1 MALTKT
7 KICNMALSKI
17 GDTRAQLTDVDTEDT
32 SISRQCLLHYE
43 QTLHELV
50 RMHSWNCTK
59 ERAKLLDS
67 GNTPTFGWE
76 YEFDLPIDCIRPIA
90 LTNTDNASSF
100 LKPNIEWSVEE
111 RTILC
116 NHEDVWLLYI
126 KEPTASDMDSL
137 FAQAFYTFLAS
148 KIAKPIAGDA
158 QLGMQIYNDF
168 INVVMPEARRVNS
181 FEGYEAPIVDSAWL
195 EATITSPSTLGSSW
209 PPFAQS
215 DYGSFPWS

>member
-7 KICNMALSKI
+7 QICNMALSKI
-17 GDTRAQLTDVDTEDT
+17 GDTRAQLADVDTDDT

-59 ERAKLLDS
+59 ERVKLVDTTV
-67 GNTPTFGWE
+67 TPVFGWSN
-76 YEFDLPIDCIRPIA
+76 EFDLPSDCLRPLA
-90 LTNTDNASSF
+90 LTNTDDTNRF
-100 LKPNIEWSVEE
+100 LIPQIEWSVEE

-116 NHEDVWLLYI
+116 NHTEVWILYI
-126 KEPTASDMDSL
+126 KEPAPADMDSL
-137 FAQAFYTFLAS
+137 FAQAFYTFLGS
-148 KIAKPIAGDA
+148 KLAKPIAGDS

-168 INVVMPEARRVNS
+168 LNVVMPEARRVNS
-181 FEGYEAPIVDSAWL
+181 FEGHDAPVVDSEWL
-195 EATITSPSTLGSSW
+195 EATITSPSGLGSSW